1 MDLRSYWQLTNPQIV
16 LLLTFT
22 AVMGGVI
29 GGGLRDPLGLVEIAV
44 AITISSMG
52 ARSLTNYVDRDIDA
66 RMSRTKDRPL
76 PAGTISPSQALA
88 FGLVLV
94 ALGLVSA
101 VPLGLL
107 YVLLIAIGLLDNIVV
122 YNVLSKR
129 RTPWNIVL
137 AAPSGGIP
145 ALVGYASMM
154 GRVDLTAVLLAALV
168 ILWTPIHIWS
178 LAIRYRDDYARANV
192 PMLPVALGVT
202 SGIRCIA
209 ATTALLAV
217 FTLALP
223 FVPGAPVGLL
233 TLIVAAAMAIALIVF
248 SGDLI
253 RRPTLES
260 AWRLFKFTSPYLAI
274 VFVVMAVDVAL
285 VPRPW

>member
-1 MDLRSYWQLTNPQIV
+1 MSVRAYWTLTNPPIV

-22 AVMGGVI
+22 AVMGGII
-29 GGGLRDPLGLVEIAV
+29 GGGLRTPFGLVEIAV
-44 AITISSMG
+44 TITISSMG
-52 ARSLTNYVDRDIDA
+52 ARALTNYVDRDIDA

-76 PAGTISPSQALA
+76 PSGAIAPPRALA

-94 ALGLVSA
+94 GVGLGTAL
-101 VPLGLL
+101 PLGPL
-107 YVLLIAIGLLDNIVV
+107 YALLIAAGLVDNVVV

-145 ALVGYASMM
+145 ALVGYASML
-154 GRVDLTAVLLAALV
+154 GRIDVTAVLLAALV
-168 ILWTPIHIWS
+168 VLWTPIHIWS

-217 FTLALP
+217 FTVALP
-223 FVPGAPVGLL
+223 FVPGSPFGDL
-233 TLIVAAAMAIALIVF
+233 TLVVTAGLALALILL
-248 SGDLI
+248 SAALI

-274 VFVVMAVDVAL
+274 VFVVLAVDVA
-285 VPRPW
+285 VAHHPW

>member
-1 MDLRSYWQLTNPQIV
+1 MDVQSYGRLTNPPIV

-22 AVMGGVI
+22 AVAGGIV
-29 GGGLRDPLGLVEIAV
+29 GGGLAHPYGLLEIAV
-44 AITISSMG
+44 AITLSSMG

-66 RMSRTKDRPL
+66 RMHRTKDRPL
-76 PAGTISPSQALA
+76 PAGAIAPPQALR

-94 ALGLVSA
+94 GLGLVA
-101 VPLGLL
+101 ALPLGLL
-107 YVLLIAIGLLDNIVV
+107 YVLLIAVGLVDNVVV

-145 ALVGYASMM
+145 ALVGYASMV

-168 ILWTPIHIWS
+168 VLWTPIHIWS

-209 ATTALLAV
+209 LTTALLAV
-217 FTLALP
+217 FTVVLP
-223 FVPGAPVGLL
+223 LVPGSPLGDL
-233 TLIVAAAMAIALIVF
+233 TMVVAAAMAVVLIVL
-248 SGDLI
+248 SGDLF
-253 RRPTLES
+253 RRPTVER
-260 AWRLFKFTSPYLAI
+260 AGRLFKITSPYLAV
-274 VFVVMAVDVAL
+274 VFVVMAVDVAFA
-285 VPRPW
+285 RPPW

>member
-1 MDLRSYWQLTNPQIV
+1 MDVRSFGRLTNPPIV

-22 AVMGGVI
+22 AIMGGVI
-29 GGGLRDPLGLVEIAV
+29 GGGVADPFGLLAIAV
-44 AITISSMG
+44 AITLSGMG

-66 RMSRTKDRPL
+66 RMTRTKDRPL
-76 PAGTISPSQALA
+76 PSGAIAPRQALA

-94 ALGLVSA
+94 GLGLVSA
-101 VPLGLL
+101 VPLGAL
-107 YVLLIAIGLLDNIVV
+107 YVLLIAVGLLDNVVV

-168 ILWTPIHIWS
+168 VLWTPIHIWS
-178 LAIRYRDDYARANV
+178 LAIRYREDYARANV
-192 PMLPVALGVT
+192 PMLPVALGVS

-209 ATTALLAV
+209 AATALLAV
-217 FTLALP
+217 FTVALP
-223 FVPGAPVGLL
+223 FVPGSPLGGL
-233 TLIVAAAMAIALIVF
+233 TLVVAAALAAVLIVL

-253 RRPTLES
+253 RRPTLAH

-274 VFVVMAVDVAL
+274 VFVVMAVDVVVA
-285 VPRPW
+285 RPPW

>member
-1 MDLRSYWQLTNPQIV
+1 MDVRSFARLTNPPIV

-22 AVMGGVI
+22 AVMGGII
-29 GGGLRDPLGLVEIAV
+29 GGGVADPLGLLTIAV
-44 AITISSMG
+44 AITLSSMG

-66 RMSRTKDRPL
+66 RMTRTKDRPL
-76 PAGTISPSQALA
+76 PSGAIAPRQALA
-88 FGLVLV
+88 FGLALV
-94 ALGLVSA
+94 GLGLVSA

-107 YVLLIAIGLLDNIVV
+107 YVLLIVVGLLDNVVV

-145 ALVGYASMM
+145 ALVGYASMV

-168 ILWTPIHIWS
+168 VLWTPIHIWS
-178 LAIRYRDDYARANV
+178 LAIRYREDYARANV
-192 PMLPVALGVT
+192 PMLPVALGVS

-209 ATTALLAV
+209 AATALLAV
-217 FTLALP
+217 FTMALP
-223 FVPGAPVGLL
+223 FVPGSPLGWL
-233 TLIVAAAMAIALIVF
+233 TLVVAAAMAAVLIVL

-253 RRPTLES
+253 RRPTLAH

-274 VFVVMAVDVAL
+274 VFVVMAVDVVAA
-285 VPRPW
+285 RPPW

>member
-1 MDLRSYWQLTNPQIV
+1 MDVRSYWRLTNPAIV

-22 AVMGGVI
+22 AVTGGVI
-29 GGGLRDPLGLVEIAV
+29 GGGLRNPLGLLEIAI
-44 AITISSMG
+44 AITLSSMG

-66 RMSRTKDRPL
+66 RMHRTRDRPL
-76 PAGTISPSQALA
+76 PSGAIMPSRALA

-94 ALGLVSA
+94 GLGLVSA
-101 VPLGLL
+101 LPLGLL
-107 YVLLIAIGLLDNIVV
+107 YALLIAVGLVDNIVG
-122 YNVLSKR
+122 YNLLSKR

-145 ALVGYASMM
+145 ALVGYSSMV
-154 GRVDLTAVLLAALV
+154 GHVDLTAFLLAALV
-168 ILWTPIHIWS
+168 VLWTPIHIWS
-178 LAIRYRDDYARANV
+178 LAIRYREDYARANV

-209 ATTALLAV
+209 AATALLAV
-217 FTLALP
+217 FTIALP
-223 FVPGAPVGLL
+223 LVPGSPLGYL
-233 TLIVAAAMAIALIVF
+233 TLVVVASLAVVLILL

-253 RRPTLES
+253 RRPTIAS
-260 AWRLFKFTSPYLAI
+260 AWRLFKFTSPYLAV
-274 VFVVMAVDVAL
+274 VFVVMAADVAI